1 MSLINTVENNSA
13 LVSGYTNGITQAR
26 NKDERLSVL
35 YWKTGKDG
43 IKKDSKSVS
52 IPKIMGLTSEE
63 LQSMVP
69 HVIGMLEGVQNKIIR
84 ELVESGRNAISFGD
98 ISVSECIKY
107 LNESDSD
114 GNGGNIR
121 LTKEVINNWFMDSL
135 NDKLMLALSDKLG
148 VGDNPSDEQCMLIEN
163 TTNAF
168 KSKICSLAGG
178 TVKLDVK
185 TAKSV
190 KNAIMLGVGSE
201 GIDIENDVI
210 GSKLVAR
217 LDKMIMSVNE
227 VNLLDVL

>member
-1 MSLINTVENNSA
+1 MENNTIGMNSA
-13 LVSGYTNGITQAR
+13 LVSGYVNGITTPR

-52 IPKIMGLTSEE
+52 IPKTVGLTPEE

-69 HVIGMLEGVQNKIIR
+69 HVIGMLESVQNKIVR
-84 ELVESGRNAISFGD
+84 ELVESGKNAIGFPE
-98 ISVSECIKY
+98 ISISECIKY
-107 LNESDSD
+107 LAESDSD
-114 GNGGNIR
+114 GNGNSVR
-121 LTKEVINNWFMDSL
+121 LTKEVINAWFMDSL

-148 VGDNPSDEQCMLIEN
+148 VGDNPSNEQCQLIEN

-190 KNAIMLGVGSE
+190 KNAIMLGVGNE